1 MSDSENPD
9 VPEDKNRI
17 WRDSDDENEVKI
29 DEPQWLK
36 KRRTELKEELGERE
50 EDQDKRLKFSGALTR
65 IKPTKFKSGVR
76 FKITH
81 QQASKEPIR
90 INGGVREIKFDQDCK
105 YMSILGYK
113 EKGIKLYHINASS
126 LSNKSK
132 SENRLKLNRKKEL
145 NFSNFVTTGSCFK
158 NDNILITGRNK
169 KLLKYNI
176 LEEKG
181 TDIFSVTVP
190 ENEKA
195 FKGICASDRL
205 NLYAISCVNTGTL
218 LVCDFNDNVLTHNFK
233 MGSECIIYEFDLVA
247 GKCRQK
253 FKDAHSHDIT
263 SFSVWDAEENGFY
276 ATGTKSGYVQLYNL
290 NTTRAFKE
298 FDNIT
303 TEITSV
309 CATEEFTLFS
319 SIHKKNGLRV
329 VYNRGY
335 NVVANWPNNISN
347 LGRISTAAFCRQS
360 DTIVTGTRS
369 GRVQFHKILK

>member
-1 MSDSENPD
+1 MSDSGEPD
-9 VPEDKNRI
+9 VLEDKNRI
-17 WRDSDDENEVKI
+17 WRDSDDENDAKI

-36 KRRTELKEELGERE
+36 KRRTQLKEELGEGE
-50 EDQDKRLKFSGALTR
+50 EDQDRSSKFSGALTR

-90 INGGVREIKFDQDCK
+90 INGGVKEIKFDHDCK

-126 LSNKSK
+126 LSNKNK
-132 SENRLKLNRKKEL
+132 SENRLKLNRKKDL
-145 NFSNFVTTGSCFK
+145 SFSNFITTGSCFK
-158 NDNILITGRNK
+158 NDTILIIGRNK

-176 LEEKG
+176 TNEKG
-181 TDIFSVTVP
+181 ADIFSVTVP

-195 FKGICASDRL
+195 FKEICASHRL
-205 NLYAISCVNTGTL
+205 NYYAISCVNTGTL
-218 LVCDFNDNVLTHNFK
+218 LVCDFRDNTLTHNFK

-253 FKDAHSHDIT
+253 FKDAHSHNIT
-263 SFSVWDAEENGFY
+263 SFSVWDSKENAFY
-276 ATGTKSGYVQLYNL
+276 STGTKSGYVQLYNV

-309 CATEEFTLFS
+309 SASEEFTLFS

-335 NVVANWPNNISN
+335 NVVANWPNSLSN
-347 LGRISTAAFCRQS
+347 LGRISASAFCRLS

-369 GRVQFHKILK
+369 GKVHFHKILK